1 MGKRLMRT
9 RQTCA
14 ALIVVLLLCMGNI
27 ATSVGVVA
35 QQTTLAGT
43 FTTIFVD
50 PAPGSG
56 ALPETRYVLTD
67 DTGKATDLQIPPSVL
82 QGAGGSVSLDRQR
95 VTVTGAPAATTQA
108 NGASAVS
115 VQTIAPAIKR
125 AASSLPR
132 RNVTI
137 GSQPF
142 INVLCK
148 FSDVATEP
156 QPPSY
161 FDALMGT
168 GPGSLG
174 EYFSQASYGKINLGT
189 TRTVGWFALPQTQA
203 YYVPG
208 NTAPD
213 DTALNRMATDCAA
226 LIPNTVDMT
235 PYVGINFMF
244 NDLLG
249 GVAIGGT
256 GTLLT
261 FNGITRTWASTWMP
275 PWGYYPAPGYVGGQ
289 TVLAHEMGH
298 AFELHHSAG
307 PTGVTYQNAWDVMS
321 DTYTYCAKLTD
332 PTYGCLGQHMIAY
345 DKDFEGWIP
354 AAQKFTYAGVG
365 QTITFG
371 ALADPTTPNYYLAV
385 IPHTGTT
392 TEFTTVEFRRLIGYD
407 QKLAG
412 NAVIIHEINT
422 AREDIAWVVGTDG
435 AAGAMFTAGM
445 SYTAPN
451 SNGVKVTVNAIAATT
466 ASVTIGA
473 APPTLQRIAI
483 TPAGTGV
490 LIATSVQMT
499 ATGIYS
505 DGSTQ
510 NLTGAVTWSA
520 APPTTATITAGG
532 LVTAVLPG
540 TATITAI
547 SGAIQGTTTVNV
559 TIPPL
564 PAVRPGGPGASGPPS
579 ALPDA
584 RPTGNVVGTPNP
596 LPPLR

>member
-1 MGKRLMRT
+1 MRT

-14 ALIVVLLLCMGNI
+14 ALIVVLLLCVGNI

-125 AASSLPR
+125 AAGSLPR
-132 RNVTI
+132 RNVTT

-148 FSDVATEP
+148 FNDVADEP

-161 FDALMGT
+161 FNSLMGT

-174 EYFSQASYGKINLGT
+174 EYFSQASYGKINLGAT
-189 TRTVGWFALPQTQA
+189 VTVGWFVLPQTKA

-208 NTAPD
+208 NANPD
-213 DTALNRMATDCAA
+213 DAALDRMATDCAA
-226 LIPNTVDMT
+226 RIPNTVNMT
-235 PYVGINFMF
+235 PYVGMNFMF
-244 NDLLG
+244 NDRLG
-249 GVAIGGT
+249 NLAIGGA
-256 GTLLT
+256 GPILT
-261 FNGITRTWASTWMP
+261 INGVTKLWPSTWMP
-275 PWGYYPAPGYVGGQ
+275 PWGYYQPIGSHGGQ

-298 AFELHHSAG
+298 AFGLHHSAG

-321 DTYTYCAKLTD
+321 DPYTYCAKLTD

-354 AAQKFTYAGVG
+354 TAQKFTYAGAG

-371 ALADPTTPNYYLAV
+371 GLADPTTPYYYLAV
-385 IPHTGTT
+385 IPHIGPATQ
-392 TEFTTVEFRRLIGYD
+392 FTTVEFRRLIGYD

-422 AREDIAWVVGTDG
+422 ARQDPAWVVGTNG
-435 AAGAMFTAGM
+435 TTGAMFTAGM
-445 SYTAPN
+445 SYTVPN

-466 ASVTIGA
+466 ASVTIDA
-473 APPTLQRIAI
+473 VAPTLQRIAV
-483 TPAGTGV
+483 TPAGAGILAT
-490 LIATSVQMT
+490 TSVQMT

-510 NLTGAVTWSA
+510 NLTGAVTWAA
-520 APPTTATITAGG
+520 APAGIATITAGG
-532 LVTAVLPG
+532 LVTAMLPG
-540 TATITAI
+540 TATITAT

-559 TIPPL
+559 TVTVPPL

-579 ALPDA
+579 ALPGA